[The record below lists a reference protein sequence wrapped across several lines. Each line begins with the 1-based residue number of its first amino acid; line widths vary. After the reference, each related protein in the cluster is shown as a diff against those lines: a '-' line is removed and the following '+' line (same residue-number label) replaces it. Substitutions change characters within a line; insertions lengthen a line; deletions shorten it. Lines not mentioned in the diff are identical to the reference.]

1 MLNPLNK
8 RLFRELKADF
18 GKYFV
23 IFFVMV
29 LAIAEGSGFLVAAS
43 SMLRAYDDGF
53 VKYNIEDGNF
63 RLEASMSDSLR
74 RAIENNDKAPVKI
87 YENFYIEDTIENGSK
102 IRLYKNRKDID
113 RVSVLQG
120 RLPKQDGEIAIDR
133 MYADNNK
140 FDIGSEIIFRKAK
153 FKVVGLVALS
163 DYSALFEDN
172 GDVMFDATEF
182 GVAVTTG
189 GSFDAFNKKLRRYQY
204 SYKYKNAPKSEK
216 EEKDMGEDFLEAL
229 VDMVSI
235 ENFQPA
241 YSNQAITYTGDD
253 FGGDAVMM
261 RVFIYIII
269 VILAFVFGIMINNTI
284 RKEAMNVGTLRASGY
299 SRNEVIIHYM
309 LPPVF
314 VTIVSAVVGNI
325 LGYTVFEKINAGM
338 YYGSYSLPSYHMM
351 FNLEAFLETTLL
363 PIILMIVITYV
374 SLRKKMK
381 ISPLNFLRNDLSKK
395 GHKRAFYLSRKIPF
409 IWRFKIRVIFQ
420 NISNYMVLIFGIF
433 FAYFILMFGSVF
445 PEVIDDFGDNVRKN
459 MFAEYQY
466 ILQVPAEALGG
477 DSKLKA
483 MMALMEYSS
492 EVETEVEGAEKFSA
506 YMLKTTDPDVREE
519 KVSFYGIDPK
529 SKYINLKLT
538 KDDFVIS
545 KAFSEKFRI
554 GVGDKVKLAEEYDDD
569 KYEFTVTGIY
579 DYDGSICAF
588 MDMKTMNSRFDLG
601 DGYFSG
607 YFSDKEINDIPEE
620 FIGTVIDYKAM
631 TKISRQ
637 MKVSM
642 GGFMKIVQ
650 IASIGIFVVLV
661 YILSKIIIERNAS
674 SISMAK
680 ILGYWNREV
689 SNLYINATTA
699 VALIT
704 IVIMVIVERGLL
716 VEMFHIMLRT
726 EMNGWFN
733 IVIKNSLL
741 VRLAVI
747 GIVTYGVVAGIEY
760 YKVKKIP
767 LDEALKNGE

>member
-120 RLPKQDGEIAIDR
+120 RLPQQDGEIAIDR

-253 FGGDAVMM
+253 F
-261 RVFIYIII
+261 
-269 VILAFVFGIMINNTI
+269 
-284 RKEAMNVGTLRASGY
+284 
-299 SRNEVIIHYM
+299 
-309 LPPVF
+309 
-314 VTIVSAVVGNI
+314 
-325 LGYTVFEKINAGM
+325 
-338 YYGSYSLPSYHMM
+338 
-351 FNLEAFLETTLL
+351 
-363 PIILMIVITYV
+363 
-374 SLRKKMK
+374 
-381 ISPLNFLRNDLSKK
+381 
-395 GHKRAFYLSRKIPF
+395 
-409 IWRFKIRVIFQ
+409 
-420 NISNYMVLIFGIF
+420 
-433 FAYFILMFGSVF
+433 
-445 PEVIDDFGDNVRKN
+445 
-459 MFAEYQY
+459 
-466 ILQVPAEALGG
+466 
-477 DSKLKA
+477 
-483 MMALMEYSS
+483 
-492 EVETEVEGAEKFSA
+492 
-506 YMLKTTDPDVREE
+506 
-519 KVSFYGIDPK
+519 
-529 SKYINLKLT
+529 
-538 KDDFVIS
+538 VIS

-554 GVGDKVKLAEEYDDD
+554 GVGDKVKLAAEYDDD

-607 YFSDKEINDIPEE
+607 YFSNKEINDIPEE

-650 IASIGIFVVLV
+650 IASVGIFVVLV

-704 IVIMVIVERGLL
+704 IVIMVILERGLL